1 MIASLSG
8 LFKISESK
16 RKRAKIEQKKRRKGA
31 EKEKKKSRKF
41 FGRPWSKVKSQGKCE
56 WENMKAEKREK
67 KN

>member
-8 LFKISESK
+8 LYKIREIK
-16 RKRAKIEQKKRRKGA
+16 RKRV
-31 EKEKKKSRKF
+31 EKEKKKSRKREEKEQKKRRKF

-56 WENMKAEKREK
+56 LENMKAEKREK